1 MPLKTLANAAK
12 NKVRDYLDDFD
23 YLAKMGS
30 IGTYGDIIFKISSI
44 DLISPESYDVAIS
57 SKVKKHQIINNP
69 DITEFQ
75 GRNLRKISLPI
86 KLVGTLTNINKS
98 ISTLTNYTEEGIDKP
113 FIFGGEKIGDNNYR
127 IENFNYTVAKTDVF
141 GAPLVVNANLSL
153 EEYIDE
159 IVPKKEKEIQKKGVN
174 SLQKDVIT
182 SLNKVAINNL
192 KGGRLW

>member
-23 YLAKMGS
+23 YLAEMGS

-98 ISTLTNYTEEGIDKP
+98 ILTLTNYTEEGIDKP

-127 IENFNYTVAKTDVF
+127 IENFKYTVAKTDVF